1 MDGRNSQELKIND
14 PMSEQPPDYKAA
26 LDPDLSYDWL
36 KHRIRDWQL
45 AMGQPLDDPKFK
57 EQQFQYVREEWDEL
71 LEAQLYGTLEDE
83 VDAIGDIA
91 FTLVGLENAGGPSH
105 VNKAWFTLELICG
118 QRGFSLA
125 QILERICDSN
135 ETKFWSEEDAQKKIA
150 NGGCPYDGYI
160 VDKVNGRWVV
170 RGAYTNKVVKP
181 PTYKAPD
188 FTGII

>member
-1 MDGRNSQELKIND
+1 
-14 PMSEQPPDYKAA
+14 MSEQSPDYKPSTYEA
-26 LDPDLSYDWL
+26 LKS
-36 KHRIRDWQL
+36 RVREWQL
-45 AMGQPLDDPKFK
+45 AMGQPLGDPKFTS
-57 EQQFQYVREEWDEL
+57 QQLKYVEEEWSEL
-71 LEAQLYGTLEDE
+71 LDAQLYGALRDE

-105 VNKAWFTLELICG
+105 VNKAWLTLELICG
-118 QRGFSLA
+118 QRGLSLA

-135 ETKFWSEEDAQKKIA
+135 DTKFWSEEDAQKKIA
-150 NGGCPYDGYI
+150 IGVDGSGHI

-170 RGAYTNKVVKP
+170 RGAFSNKVVKP

>member
-1 MDGRNSQELKIND
+1 
-14 PMSEQPPDYKAA
+14 MSETIPDYKAA
-26 LDPDLSYDWL
+26 LAEQPYQSF
-36 KHRIRDWQL
+36 KARIRDWQL
-45 AMGQPLDDPKFK
+45 AMGQDLDDPKFR

-71 LEAQLYGTLEDE
+71 LEAQLYGTLKDE

-118 QRGFSLA
+118 QRGLSLP

-150 NGGCPYDGYI
+150 IGVEGDGYI

>member
-1 MDGRNSQELKIND
+1 
-14 PMSEQPPDYKAA
+14 MSEDSPDYKAA
-26 LDPDLSYDWL
+26 LAAVTYDSL
-36 KHRIRDWQL
+36 KARIRDWQL
-45 AMGQPLDDPKFK
+45 AMGQPLQDPKFPT
-57 EQQFQYVREEWDEL
+57 QQFQYVREEWDEL
-71 LEAQLYGTLEDE
+71 LEAQLYGTLKDE

-135 ETKFWSEEDAQKKIA
+135 ETKLWTEEDALKTYP
-150 NGGCPYDGYI
+150 GGVDSGGHI

>member
-1 MDGRNSQELKIND
+1 
-14 PMSEQPPDYKAA
+14 MSEDSPDYKAA
-26 LDPDLSYDWL
+26 LATPTYDSL
-36 KHRIRDWQL
+36 KARIRDWQL
-45 AMGQPLDDPKFK
+45 AMGQPLQDPKFHT
-57 EQQFQYVREEWDEL
+57 QQFQYVREEWDEL
-71 LEAQLYGTLEDE
+71 LEAQLYGTLKDE

-118 QRGFSLA
+118 QRGFNLA

-150 NGGCPYDGYI
+150 IGVENDGHI

>member
-1 MDGRNSQELKIND
+1 
-14 PMSEQPPDYKAA
+14 MSETIPDYKAA
-26 LDPDLSYDWL
+26 LAEQPYESF
-36 KHRIRDWQL
+36 KARIRDWQL
-45 AMGQPLDDPKFK
+45 AMGQPLGDPKFIS
-57 EQQFQYVREEWDEL
+57 QQMQYVEEEWGEL
-71 LEAQLYGTLEDE
+71 LESQLYGTLKDE

-105 VNKAWFTLELICG
+105 VNKAWLTLELICG

-135 ETKFWSEEDAQKKIA
+135 ETKFWREEDAVAHCTKF
-150 NGGCPYDGYI
+150 DGHI
-160 VDKVNGRWVV
+160 RQLVNGRWVV
-170 RGAYTNKVVKP
+170 RGIATNKVVKP